1 MVLHLVFKVSL
12 FTIPHHRPVLYF
24 AYYVILLVWV
34 FLFPNLFS
42 FGLVIWIIID
52 ILLTFTSDHYLT
64 RSLVMQSMD
73 VSSMETGVLDSL
85 FESLYERCV
94 LLPSQKVRRFTLF
107 YCLLL
112 QIHGFIGSTGITHE
126 VESRRWLFYLFGGH
140 VTNVAMR
147 DRYIQLLLFA
157 ALYAIYRVGKGC
169 ECDIVL

>member
-1 MVLHLVFKVSL
+1 
-12 FTIPHHRPVLYF
+12 
-24 AYYVILLVWV
+24 
-34 FLFPNLFS
+34 
-42 FGLVIWIIID
+42 
-52 ILLTFTSDHYLT
+52 
-64 RSLVMQSMD
+64 MQSMD

-112 QIHGFIGSTGITHE
+112 QIHGFIGSTGITYE

-157 ALYAIYRVGKGC
+157 ALYSIYRVGKGC